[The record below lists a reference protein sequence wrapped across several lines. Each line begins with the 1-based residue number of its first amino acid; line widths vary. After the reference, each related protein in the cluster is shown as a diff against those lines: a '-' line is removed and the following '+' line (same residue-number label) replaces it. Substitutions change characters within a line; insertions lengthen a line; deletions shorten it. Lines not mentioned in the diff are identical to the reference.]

1 MKRIILML
9 TVAAMMVVAMSVT
22 AAPAFAFGH
31 DDGCTKDGST
41 VTCPGKNKNWTQ
53 TQKGSTNSSHPE
65 RNRNKGGNFPA
76 GQQD

>member
-31 DDGCTKDGST
+31 PDCTKDGPI
-41 VTCPGKNKNWTQ
+41 VTCEGKNKNWTQ
-53 TQKGSTNSSHPE
+53 TQKGSTHSSHPE
-65 RNRNKGGNFPA
+65 RNRNKGGNFPP
-76 GQQD
+76 GQQG